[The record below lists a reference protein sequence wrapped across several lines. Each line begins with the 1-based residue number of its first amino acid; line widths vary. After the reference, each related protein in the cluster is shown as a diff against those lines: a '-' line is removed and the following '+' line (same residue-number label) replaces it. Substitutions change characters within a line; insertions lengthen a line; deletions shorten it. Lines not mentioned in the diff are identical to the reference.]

1 MRIRINSG
9 LGDAVWFLP
18 FAVELSRKGQLE
30 ILGNRYS
37 ADVCALA
44 NLQNVSHDPSQGV
57 MNPPPP
63 PPPGATVARIR
74 RYGEKNYREI
84 YSEATGCAG
93 HLELTWAALGVW
105 PETPGK
111 SLLLLDAPR
120 LSGLGAATYTPNIND
135 FNAELLKVGGQY
147 ENTAPVGH
155 FATLGELFARVA
167 GASAGIGQIG
177 FLTAL
182 CYLFDKPFYAV
193 RANNEPGEKFAARK
207 KVVCL

>member
-1 MRIRINSG
+1 MRICINSG

-18 FAVELSRKGQLE
+18 FAVELSKKGPLE
-30 ILGNRYS
+30 ILGNQYS
-37 ADVCALA
+37 AEVCALA
-44 NLQNVSHDPSQGV
+44 GLQNVTHDPTQSV
-57 MNPPPP
+57 MNPPP
-63 PPPGATVARIR
+63 GASVARIR

-84 YSEATGCAG
+84 YAEATGCEGRRETA
-93 HLELTWAALGVW
+93 WAALGAW

-135 FNAELLKVGGQY
+135 FNAELLRVGGQY
-147 ENTAPVGH
+147 ETIAPVGH

-193 RANNEPGEKFAARK
+193 RANGEPDEKFNARK

>member
-1 MRIRINSG
+1 MRICINSG

-18 FAVELSRKGQLE
+18 FAVELSRKGSLE

-44 NLQNVSHDPSQGV
+44 GLENVTHDTAQGV
-57 MNPPPP
+57 MNPPPS
-63 PPPGATVARIR
+63 ATVARIR
-74 RYGEKNYREI
+74 RHGEKNYREI
-84 YSEATGCAG
+84 YAEATGCDG
-93 HLELTWAALGVW
+93 RLELTWAALGVW

-135 FNAELLKVGGQY
+135 FNAELLRVGGQY
-147 ENTAPVGH
+147 ETIAPVGH

-182 CYLFDKPFYAV
+182 CYLFDKPFYVV
-193 RANNEPGEKFAARK
+193 RANNEPDEKFNARK

>member
-1 MRIRINSG
+1 MRICINSG

-18 FAVELSRKGQLE
+18 FAVELSKKGPLE
-30 ILGNRYS
+30 ILGNQYS
-37 ADVCALA
+37 AEVCALA
-44 NLQNVSHDPSQGV
+44 GLQNVTHDPTQSV
-57 MNPPPP
+57 MNPPP
-63 PPPGATVARIR
+63 GASVARIR

-84 YSEATGCAG
+84 YAEATGCEGRRETA
-93 HLELTWAALGVW
+93 WAALGAW

-135 FNAELLKVGGQY
+135 FNAELLRVGGQY
-147 ENTAPVGH
+147 ETIAPVGH

-193 RANNEPGEKFAARK
+193 RANSEPDEKFNARK

>member
-1 MRIRINSG
+1 MRICINSG

-30 ILGNRYS
+30 IIGNKHS
-37 ADVCALA
+37 AEVCAFA
-44 NLQNVSHDPSQGV
+44 GLQNVTHDPSQGV
-57 MNPPPP
+57 MN

-74 RYGEKNYREI
+74 RYGEENYREI
-84 YSEATGCAG
+84 YAKATNCAG
-93 HLELTWAALGVW
+93 HLELTWAAIGLW

-120 LSGLGAATYTPNIND
+120 LSGLGAATYTPNVND

-147 ENTAPVGH
+147 ENIAPVGH

-182 CYLFDKPFYAV
+182 CYLFNKPFYAV
-193 RANNEPGEKFAARK
+193 RANNETDEKFNARK

>member
-1 MRIRINSG
+1 MKICINSG
-9 LGDAVWFLP
+9 LGDMVWFLP
-18 FAVELSRKGQLE
+18 FAVELSRKGPLE
-30 ILGNRYS
+30 IIGNKYS

-44 NLQNVSHDPSQGV
+44 GLENVMHDPAQGV
-57 MNPPPP
+57 MN

-84 YSEATGCAG
+84 YAEATSCAG
-93 HLELTWAALGVW
+93 RLESAWIALRLG
-105 PETPGK
+105 PTRYSK

-135 FNAELLKVGGQY
+135 FNAELLRVGGQY
-147 ENTAPVGH
+147 ETIAPVGH

-182 CYLFDKPFYAV
+182 CHLFDKPFYAV
-193 RANNEPGEKFAARK
+193 RANNETDEKFAARK